1 MTPVNKSHVNEK
13 YYRKFGMTEDER
25 SAYFWE
31 MKKEKIFGKKCEE
44 HGQYDKCKD
53 DDQPVKGKIK
63 KIKSKTDKAFNMDDI

>member
-25 SAYFWE
+25 TAYFWE

-44 HGQYDKCKD
+44 HG
-53 DDQPVKGKIK
+53 
-63 KIKSKTDKAFNMDDI
+63 